1 MCAGDKRNH
10 LYLFLFEETEREGA
24 NKKGANKKK
33 GGGGTK
39 KNQEKKKNFVMCSTL
54 FVLFSLS
61 ALLFE

>member
-33 GGGGTK
+33 GGGGV
-39 KNQEKKKNFVMCSTL
+39 KKKTRRTKRTL
-54 FVLFSLS
+54 
-61 ALLFE
+61 